1 MTLSIP
7 PGGGS
12 IERPPATSVAL
23 QQAITPAAA
32 QNLTA
37 EAVVPVEAV
46 AATAAL
52 GDVRSRSGNDAQTL
66 PADPEQR
73 DRELQRATED
83 VNRYLAESHRA
94 LNFSIDRESGETVV
108 KVMDTEKNEVIRQI
122 PSEEVLALARRLRD
136 GEEGYLVHAQA

>member
-7 PGGGS
+7 PAGGA
-12 IERPPATSVAL
+12 IERPPATAVAL
-23 QQAITPAAA
+23 QQAISPSAA
-32 QNLTA
+32 QNLT
-37 EAVVPVEAV
+37 PEAV
-46 AATAAL
+46 APVDPVAAIAAL
-52 GDVRSRSGNDAQTL
+52 GDVRGRAGSEAQQQGSV
-66 PADPEQR
+66 EER
-73 DRELQRATED
+73 ERELQRATED

-94 LNFSIDRESGETVV
+94 LNFSIDRESGETIV

>member
-7 PGGGS
+7 PAGGA
-12 IERPPATSVAL
+12 IERPPATAVAV
-23 QQAITPAAA
+23 QQAISPGAA
-32 QNLTA
+32 QNLT
-37 EAVVPVEAV
+37 PEAV
-46 AATAAL
+46 APVDPVAAVAAL
-52 GDVRSRSGNDAQTL
+52 GDVRGRAGNEAQQQGSV
-66 PADPEQR
+66 EER
-73 DRELQRATED
+73 ERELQRATED
-83 VNRYLAESHRA
+83 VNRYLSESHRA

>member
-7 PGGGS
+7 PAGGA
-12 IERPPATSVAL
+12 IERPPTTAVAV
-23 QQAITPAAA
+23 QQAISPGAA
-32 QNLTA
+32 QNLT
-37 EAVVPVEAV
+37 PEAV
-46 AATAAL
+46 APVDPVAAVAAL
-52 GDVRSRSGNDAQTL
+52 GDVRGRAGNEPQSQQGGV
-66 PADPEQR
+66 EER
-73 DRELQRATED
+73 ERELQRATED